1 MRTASLLFLS
11 FFVGLTACATKAKRP
26 ENVPLSAIFS
36 GGIKGGSWLQCTQ
49 SAAIFNCE
57 VYNYTGRLYESG
69 EFEFAN
75 NVPKCFPSFIVS
87 DYRMNGGYM
96 VPRNVKQ
103 FGSKLRILRK
113 NEALSLESAIKA
125 QFPKSELEIIFLDDC
140 QNGHYS
146 VNFGEGIRKSGRIWA
161 GEFFQVFE

>member
-1 MRTASLLFLS
+1 M
-11 FFVGLTACATKAKRP
+11 LTACATKAKRP
-26 ENVPLSAIFS
+26 ENVPQSAIFS

-49 SAAIFNCE
+49 NAAIFNCD

-75 NVPKCFPSFIVS
+75 IVPKCFPSFIVS

-103 FGSKLRILRK
+103 FSSKLRILRK
-113 NEALSLESAIKA
+113 NETLSLESAIKA
-125 QFPKSELEIIFLDDC
+125 QFPKSELEIIYLDDC

-146 VNFGEGIRKSGRIWA
+146 VNFGEGVRKSGRIWA